1 MEPIAYLTVE
11 VKHRDLDPRLLI
23 ASHLVEAGVSVMV
36 GQQWMLFDNADAL
49 PQGIVLFKTVNEIQ
63 AKNMAFFSK
72 AGHLV
77 AATDEEVLQCI
88 DDRCFTLAFSPIA
101 ANNCD
106 LFLAQ
111 SPVHKDA
118 IDRLYPE
125 MEGKVEIAGN
135 SRIDLL
141 SPRGRPAFAAEAE
154 SLKRDYGPYVLFNTN
169 FGSINSIWKDL
180 SAVVNIAVSAG
191 AVDLKNEESKAEFKA
206 LIGWERKNFDELVPL
221 MHWVVDNV
229 TSHRI
234 VIRPHPGERANFW
247 ENEFGNHP
255 RVTVIPRSNPHPWI
269 MGADL
274 VIHTGCTT
282 GLEAVLM
289 DKPTINLK
297 PAEHPSFDRIVNW
310 ANPTFTTWQDA
321 AAAIAAFM
329 ETGTGPV
336 SENAEK
342 YAAVLEQY
350 IPGYHTGD
358 AARSIASCLM
368 AKLKAR
374 GAQPSMD
381 YRMRFRGEFRVRER
395 GVVARDKFLITRAE
409 FMEHLREARTLTG
422 YTSMPTVETIHES
435 LFLLS
440 PAAAV
445 SPT

>member
-36 GQQWMLFDNADAL
+36 GQQWTLLDNPGAL
-49 PQGIVLFKTVNEIQ
+49 PPGIVLFKTVNEIQ
-63 AKNMAFFSK
+63 AKNMPFFRQH
-72 AGHLV
+72 GHLV

-101 ANNCD
+101 ATDCD

-111 SPVHKDA
+111 SPVHKGA

-125 MEGKVEIAGN
+125 MKDKVEIAGN

-141 SPRGRPAFAAEAE
+141 SPRGRLSFAAEAE
-154 SLKRDYGPYVLFNTN
+154 ALKREYGPYILFNTN
-169 FGSINSIWKDL
+169 FGSINSIWKDI
-180 SAVVNIAVSAG
+180 ATVVNIAASAG
-191 AVDLKNEESKAEFKA
+191 AVDLNNPESKAEFKA
-206 LIGWERKNFDELVPL
+206 LIGWERKNFDALLPL

-229 TSHRI
+229 ITHRI

-269 MGADL
+269 MGSDL

-297 PAEHPSFDRIVNW
+297 PAEHPAFDRIVNW
-310 ANPTFTTWQDA
+310 ANPTFTTWEDA

-329 ETGTGPV
+329 DNGGGPL

-342 YAAVLEQY
+342 YAAILEQY
-350 IPGYHTGD
+350 IPGYHSGD
-358 AARSIASCLM
+358 AAKAIASRLT
-368 AKLKAR
+368 AKLKER
-374 GAQPSMD
+374 GAQPGAD

-395 GVVARDKFLITRAE
+395 GPVQRDKFLITRAE

-422 YTSMPTVETIHES
+422 HTSMPAVETIHES

-440 PAAAV
+440 PA
-445 SPT
+445 